1 MKRDFAHLAHLSP
14 ADISAVQA
22 IAGERLYGK
31 SWERAFER
39 ARGGTHSLTTA
50 SDPPRRSRCD
60 AESASAAS
68 WRVAFD
74 RAAGHVAP
82 TAKPTPAV
90 LSWDCAFQKAGAVRR
105 K

>member
-14 ADISAVQA
+14 ADIAAVQA

-31 SWERAFER
+31 SWERAFEG
-39 ARGGTHSLTTA
+39 ARGGTHSPTTA
-50 SDPPRRSRCD
+50 TDSPRPPVS
-60 AESASAAS
+60 AAQAASAAS

-74 RAAGHVAP
+74 RAAGHAAAPIAP
-82 TAKPTPAV
+82 TAIDR
-90 LSWDCAFQKAGAVRR
+90 SWDRAMEKAGATRR

>member
-1 MKRDFAHLAHLSP
+1 MKHDFAHLAHLSP
-14 ADISAVQA
+14 ADIAAVQA

-39 ARGGTHSLTTA
+39 ARGGTHSPTTA
-50 SDPPRRSRCD
+50 TDSPRPPVS
-60 AESASAAS
+60 AAQAASAAS
-68 WRVAFD
+68 WGRAFD

-82 TAKPTPAV
+82 TAPTAIDRG
-90 LSWDCAFQKAGAVRR
+90 WDRAFQKAGAVRR